1 MWSHEVPKDEWMHI
15 AVVNDPER
23 DSVEMFINGAPILRN
38 AVGAEGLLPR
48 DLQWVMGGGF
58 DNQRPQDPWYGWI
71 GETRLTQGVL
81 GKDQW
86 LTARAHNDGKPAD
99 TAQPATDGSALSS
112 STSSKPAILGAI
124 LGIAGVAGLIGLAL
138 PQLKASIPQI
148 NALLRKY
155 HLPTLPELG

>member
-1 MWSHEVPKDEWMHI
+1 MHI
-15 AVVNDPER
+15 AVVNDPQR

-81 GKDQW
+81 GEEEW
-86 LTARAHNDGKPAD
+86 LTARAHGDGKPVD
-99 TAQPATDGSALSS
+99 TTQPAADSSASS
-112 STSSKPAILGAI
+112 SGASSKPAVLGAI